1 MSRQDIDR
9 ELAREL
15 DRDPRSVLNA
25 AVIVATFAGLGG
37 IALLAHD
44 RGIGLAAFGR
54 PGTYLGLALLVK
66 ALDSA
71 KLARMA
77 ARRLRRGGRS

>member
-9 ELAREL
+9 EVAREL
-15 DRDPRSVLNA
+15 DRDPRGVLNA
-25 AVIVATFAGLGG
+25 AVIVATFAGLAG
-37 IALLAHD
+37 IALLVPD

-54 PGTYLGLALLVK
+54 SGTYLGLALLVK